1 MPNSP
6 LLPLRLEH
14 PITFNA
20 DWGSGGGAARRGR
33 RHGGTERGLP
43 TALRGAA
50 RDVPSSRVTR
60 CCTLRKPRLVRNL
73 TRNSKDM
80 RAVYTTLAANYWS
93 LFLMNAKF
101 DSGLLFQLL
110 WINR

>member
-1 MPNSP
+1 MRIGEAGEVPRGEDGGMAAPSADFRRLCAEQLEMFRAVVSRDAVLSVSP
-6 LLPLRLEH
+6 D
-14 PITFNA
+14 F
-20 DWGSGGGAARRGR
+20 
-33 RHGGTERGLP
+33 
-43 TALRGAA
+43 
-50 RDVPSSRVTR
+50 
-60 CCTLRKPRLVRNL
+60 VRNL